1 MQRIGGGGGSRCRHA
16 RREDAR
22 ARSTKGGTKRRQHE
36 GFLIRSHRE
45 MILSHAQHERLSG
58 ACYRRVCDGEDPP
71 PPSACASE
79 GLPYDALHA
88 LHLAAHA
95 RHAKQTAHEH
105 RKKGALAGY
114 AAAFAGEE
122 RTLLEIATS
131 PKVNAS
137 PCLLARLLIE
147 HLLGVPRG
155 HVGAYLRNP
164 ALLPDARWR
173 REVAAC
179 VAEDAYNS
187 PLVDRV
193 KQWAG
198 WEHEWRLQAALL
210 RGGGGGGGAPAGA
223 LCTEEELRARGLRKT
238 PDVLLRWPAWAAC
251 AHGAPALVTW
261 LDSKAAF
268 CEARAAEEA
277 ARQVADYARLF
288 GPGAVVFWGG
298 HVEEL
303 ARGCCEGGGGGG
315 AAPPPPLGRGVL
327 LAAEPPPLLR
337 WATREEVA
345 ALRAALEED
354 AGRGEGGEGLWLEE
368 PPEQLGGGP
377 RGAAQGPAAADA
389 RQAALRA
396 AALGEGGR
404 EGDCGK

>member
-1 MQRIGGGGGSRCRHA
+1 
-16 RREDAR
+16 
-22 ARSTKGGTKRRQHE
+22 
-36 GFLIRSHRE
+36 
-45 MILSHAQHERLSG
+45 
-58 ACYRRVCDGEDPP
+58 VCDGEDPP

-155 HVGAYLRNP
+155 QVGAYLRNP

-198 WEHEWRLQAALL
+198 WEHEWRLQAACTVWLL
-210 RGGGGGGGAPAGA
+210 LGSPSGQLAAGSGGLTADA
-223 LCTEEELRARGLRKT
+223 LPLLPGEQTIPKLMLRARADEGWC
-238 PDVLLRWPAWAAC
+238 DV
-251 AHGAPALVTW
+251 APACLV
-261 LDSKAAF
+261 
-268 CEARAAEEA
+268 R
-277 ARQVADYARLF
+277 
-288 GPGAVVFWGG
+288 
-298 HVEEL
+298 
-303 ARGCCEGGGGGG
+303 
-315 AAPPPPLGRGVL
+315 VL
-327 LAAEPPPLLR
+327 P
-337 WATREEVA
+337 
-345 ALRAALEED
+345 ALRTAE
-354 AGRGEGGEGLWLEE
+354 GE
-368 PPEQLGGGP
+368 
-377 RGAAQGPAAADA
+377 
-389 RQAALRA
+389 
-396 AALGEGGR
+396 
-404 EGDCGK
+404 